1 MNNVGPLQNVPN
13 DPAIVQVRE
22 WKVCASL
29 GNQKYC
35 HCTKYRYNNSYANG
49 GEFYL
54 DIIAALVADFSFVS
68 WRNSISGEFYWGAR
82 MLEFF

>member
-1 MNNVGPLQNVPN
+1 VNNVGPLQNVPN

-22 WKVCASL
+22 WTVCATL

-35 HCTKYRYNNSYANG
+35 YCNKYKTHTNG

-54 DIIAALVADFSFVS
+54 DIIAVLQISPLCHEGTVFVVSFIEGS
-68 WRNSISGEFYWGAR
+68 EY
-82 MLEFF
+82 